1 MSPGFSSVCVIGVGI
16 IGGSMARA
24 LREKGIVEEIVG
36 VGRGR
41 ENLEDAMRLGIIDR
55 FTHDPCEACRGADLV
70 ILATPVSAIPSIV
83 SKIKD
88 MLSPGALLTD
98 VASTKAKLIRELD
111 PLIPESV
118 DFVPGHPIAGK
129 EKSGC
134 RFSQANLFE
143 NRWTILTPNQR
154 TRTHAL
160 ERVKSMWTEIGAR
173 VEIMDPIQHD
183 RVLAAVSH
191 LPHLV
196 AYALVDTLA
205 GIDQKDPVLRFSAGG
220 FQDFIRIAGSSPEV
234 WRDIFLENQG
244 PIREMIELYINR
256 LNGLD
261 TLIENGDD
269 EGLLR
274 LFAKAREIK
283 EAIEE

>member
-1 MSPGFSSVCVIGVGI
+1 VSLNFSSACVIGVGL
-16 IGGSMARA
+16 IGGSIALA
-24 LREKGIVEEIVG
+24 LREKGIVNRVVG
-36 VGRGR
+36 VGRGKQ
-41 ENLEDAMRLGIIDR
+41 NLEDAMRLGIIDR
-55 FTHDPCEACRGADLV
+55 FTHDPCEACQGADLV

-88 MLSPGALLTD
+88 KLSPGTLLTD
-98 VASTKAKLIRELD
+98 VASTKAKLIQALD

-118 DFVPGHPIAGK
+118 DFVPAHPIAGK

-134 RFSQANLFE
+134 RFSQADLF
-143 NRWTILTPNQR
+143 NNHWTILTPNQR
-154 TRTHAL
+154 TRASAL
-160 ERVKSMWTEIGAR
+160 EKVKSMWMNMGAR
-173 VEIMDPIQHD
+173 VEIMDPLQHD

-196 AYALVDTLA
+196 AYALVDTLS
-205 GIDQKDPVLRFSAGG
+205 GIDQKEPVLRFSAGG
-220 FQDFIRIAGSSPEV
+220 FQDFMRVAGSSPEM

-244 PIREMIELYINR
+244 PIREMIELYLNR
-256 LNGLD
+256 LKGLGA
-261 TLIENGDD
+261 LIESGDD

-274 LFAKAREIK
+274 LFVKAREIK